1 MFADQLEIVLPELR
15 AYVRV
20 LCGDLVQA
28 DDIVQ
33 NACEKAWINRA
44 DFDESR
50 GPLRAWLFRIA
61 RNEFYQQKRF
71 DRVRDAED
79 RDVVEK
85 HLEAA
90 SDVESRSDL
99 YRMLRAIDSLKD
111 AQREAF
117 LLVAAA
123 GFTYD
128 EAGEVLGCAPGTVK
142 SRVSRAREHAIGRF
156 NSDNWSSET
165 NASDTSPIEQ
175 LHEALNRIQ
184 AGNIAA

>member
-1 MFADQLEIVLPELR
+1 
-15 AYVRV
+15 
-20 LCGDLVQA
+20 
-28 DDIVQ
+28 
-33 NACEKAWINRA
+33 
-44 DFDESR
+44 
-50 GPLRAWLFRIA
+50 
-61 RNEFYQQKRF
+61 
-71 DRVRDAED
+71 
-79 RDVVEK
+79 
-85 HLEAA
+85 
-90 SDVESRSDL
+90 
-99 YRMLRAIDSLKD
+99 MLRAIDSLKD

-184 AGNIAA
+184 AGDMAA